1 LNERLSRYLRQ
12 QPELY
17 PHKLEERFPRLIDKI
32 ADAWHSP
39 EQAAV
44 VFDELLVDKRGGR
57 QGFPPEVARE
67 IYRLSVAYDK
77 LRGEPQASGDDIWA
91 HERDQAIA
99 ELAGL
104 GFRPVAGDMLRAAES
119 GDVEKLRLFL
129 RAGMMV
135 DTRDSREWTPLM
147 VASFHGNEAI
157 AKLLIESGAN
167 PAACDRG
174 GYTPL
179 HWAALKGYAQVVAL
193 IAARSDVNVQSTSGL
208 TALLQAAAA
217 GHVAAAQ
224 VLLDAGAEVNLPT
237 REGWTPLHKAV
248 ANGHTEMVRL
258 LLKHAADIRAQHDDG
273 STPLSL
279 AAEKGKSP
287 LILRLLKG
295 S

>member
-1 LNERLSRYLRQ
+1 MNERLSRFLRQ
-12 QPELY
+12 QPDLY

-32 ADAWHSP
+32 VDAWHSP
-39 EQAAV
+39 ELASA
-44 VFDELLVDKRGGR
+44 VFDELLVDRRGGR
-57 QGFPPEVARE
+57 QGFPPDIARE

-77 LRGEPQASGDDIWA
+77 LRGTPQADGDVWA

-119 GDVEKLRLFL
+119 GDIENLRLFL
-129 RAGMMV
+129 RAGMAV

-147 VASFHGNEAI
+147 VASFHGNEAV

-179 HWAALKGYAQVVAL
+179 HWSALKGYAQVVAML
-193 IAARSDVNVQSTSGL
+193 SSRLDVNVQSTSGL

-217 GHVAAAQ
+217 GHVQAAQ
-224 VLLDAGAEVNLPT
+224 ALINAGADVNLPT

-258 LLKHAADIRAQHDDG
+258 LLKHKADVHAQHDDG

-279 AAEKGKSP
+279 AAEKGKNP

-295 S
+295 A